1 MILAVPG
8 NKQSGSKEG
17 ISGTM
22 KEYKDILYRQL
33 AADYCCRPED
43 VADTKNH
50 FSTYQPLEGRRKWQ
64 NQKDCYLKIAV
75 INGKLLFS
83 GRPDIIAWCEEQYAK
98 TEGAWFFEM
107 NTLQRIQ
114 EQICKDGYQIGSV
127 HPFFL
132 PDNEIANSSSDYDIC
147 WYEEQ
152 EIEQFRGNEGYKNA
166 YSFCPEAPDVIGVA
180 ALQDGVIL
188 GMAGASCDSPS
199 MWQIGIDVDRNV
211 RQHGIGGLLVSL
223 LKKEILKRGALP
235 FYGTAMSHIASQKVA
250 LRAGFLPAWAEL
262 STSER

>member
-1 MILAVPG
+1 
-8 NKQSGSKEG
+8 
-17 ISGTM
+17 M
-22 KEYKDILYRQL
+22 KEYKDILHRQL

-114 EQICKDGYQIGSV
+114 ERICKDGYQIGSV

-152 EIEQFRGNEGYKNA
+152 EIEQFRGNECYKNA

-199 MWQIGIDVDRNV
+199 M
-211 RQHGIGGLLVSL
+211 
-223 LKKEILKRGALP
+223 
-235 FYGTAMSHIASQKVA
+235 
-250 LRAGFLPAWAEL
+250 
-262 STSER
+262 

>member
-1 MILAVPG
+1 MTGIE
-8 NKQSGSKEG
+8 SIEG
-17 ISGTM
+17 ISSTM
-22 KEYKDILYRQL
+22 KNYRDILYEQL

-83 GRPDIIAWCEEQYAK
+83 GRPDIIDWCEEQYADS
-98 TEGAWFFEM
+98 ESAWFFEM
-107 NTLQRIQ
+107 NTLQKINER
-114 EQICKDGYQIGSV
+114 ICKDGYQIGSV

-132 PDNEIANSSSDYDIC
+132 PDNENEIEQSGSGYDIC

-152 EIEQFRGNEGYKNA
+152 EIEQFRGNACYKNA

-199 MWQIGIDVDRNV
+199 MWQIGIDVDKHV

-223 LKKEILKRGALP
+223 LKNEILRRGALP

>member
-1 MILAVPG
+1 M
-8 NKQSGSKEG
+8 
-17 ISGTM
+17 
-22 KEYKDILYRQL
+22 
-33 AADYCCRPED
+33 
-43 VADTKNH
+43 
-50 FSTYQPLEGRRKWQ
+50 EGRRKWQ

-83 GRPDIIAWCEEQYAK
+83 GRPDIIDWCEEQYADS
-98 TEGAWFFEM
+98 ESAWFFEM
-107 NTLQRIQ
+107 NTLQKINER
-114 EQICKDGYQIGSV
+114 ICKDGYQIGSV

-132 PDNEIANSSSDYDIC
+132 PDNENEIEQSGSGYDIC

-152 EIEQFRGNEGYKNA
+152 EIEQFRGNACYKNA

-199 MWQIGIDVDRNV
+199 MWQIGIDVDKHV

-223 LKKEILKRGALP
+223 LKNEILRRGALP

>member
-1 MILAVPG
+1 
-8 NKQSGSKEG
+8 
-17 ISGTM
+17 M
-22 KEYKDILYRQL
+22 KNYRDILYEQL

-83 GRPDIIAWCEEQYAK
+83 GRPDIIDWCEEQYADS
-98 TEGAWFFEM
+98 ESAWFFEM
-107 NTLQRIQ
+107 NTLQKINER
-114 EQICKDGYQIGSV
+114 ICKDGYQIGSV

-132 PDNEIANSSSDYDIC
+132 PDNENEIEQSGSGYDIC

-152 EIEQFRGNEGYKNA
+152 EIEQFRGNACYKNA

-199 MWQIGIDVDRNV
+199 MWQIGIDVDKHV

-223 LKKEILKRGALP
+223 LKNEILRRGALP

>member
-1 MILAVPG
+1 
-8 NKQSGSKEG
+8 
-17 ISGTM
+17 M
-22 KEYKDILYRQL
+22 KEYKDILHRQL

-50 FSTYQPLEGRRKWQ
+50 FSIYQPLEERRKWQ
-64 NQKDCYLKIAV
+64 NQQDCYLKIAV

-83 GRPDIIAWCEEQYAK
+83 GRSDIIAWCEEQYAK

-107 NTLQRIQ
+107 KTLQ
-114 EQICKDGYQIGSV
+114 QINERVFEDGYQIGSV
-127 HPFFL
+127 HPFFI
-132 PDNEIANSSSDYDIC
+132 PDNEIANNSSDYDIC

-152 EIEQFRGNEGYKNA
+152 EIEQFRGNECYKNA
-166 YSFCPEAPDVIGVA
+166 YSFCPEVPDVIGVA

-235 FYGTAMSHIASQKVA
+235 FYGTTMSHIASQKVA